1 MMTLKKQGKMIKN
14 RNMVDTKKEKKSL
27 IFTGIDAQSLFSEKL
42 KLYIKQCY
50 STVSSVLKNHNINE
64 TELKKC

>member
-1 MMTLKKQGKMIKN
+1 MMTLKKQAKVIKN

-42 KLYIKQCY
+42 KLYIKTMLFYCF
-50 STVSSVLKNHNINE
+50 KCI
-64 TELKKC
+64 KKS